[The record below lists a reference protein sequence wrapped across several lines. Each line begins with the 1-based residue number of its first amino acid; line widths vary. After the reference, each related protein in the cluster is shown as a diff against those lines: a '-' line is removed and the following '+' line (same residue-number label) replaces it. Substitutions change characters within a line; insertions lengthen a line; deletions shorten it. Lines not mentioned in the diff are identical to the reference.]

1 MYFDLRSTKQ
11 SSKSRENSIRFDKS
25 AQTLWQA
32 PTVKCSAEQHGAVQF
47 SEGLQ
52 LPLNGEESIRNSN
65 RSINMDLAKLS
76 VVFYQLRQV
85 DSLVHYLKSR
95 DEFTHTA
102 SYARCI
108 V

>member
-11 SSKSRENSIRFDKS
+11 SSKSRENSIRFEKS

-32 PTVKCSAEQHGAVQF
+32 PTVKCNAEQHGAVQF
-47 SEGLQ
+47 TEGLQ
-52 LPLNGEESIRNSN
+52 LPLNDEESIRNSN

-85 DSLVHYLKSR
+85 DSLVH
-95 DEFTHTA
+95 
-102 SYARCI
+102 
-108 V
+108 

>member
-11 SSKSRENSIRFDKS
+11 SSKSRENSIRFEKS

-76 VVFYQLRQV
+76 GL
-85 DSLVHYLKSR
+85 
-95 DEFTHTA
+95 FTNYVRWTA
-102 SYARCI
+102 LSTSI
-108 V
+108 GKVTLHMGVP